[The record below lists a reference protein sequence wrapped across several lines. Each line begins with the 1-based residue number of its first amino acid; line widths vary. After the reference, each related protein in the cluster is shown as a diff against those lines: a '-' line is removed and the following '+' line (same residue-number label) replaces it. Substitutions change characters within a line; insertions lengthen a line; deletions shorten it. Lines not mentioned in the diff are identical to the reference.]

1 MNERPSAASALELHR
16 LPMFPLGSVLFP
28 GLGLP
33 LRVFEPRYREMMA
46 DCLDGDGSFGV
57 VLIERGSEVGG
68 GEVRLRVATV
78 ARILDVSLQEDGT
91 LGVFAVG
98 TSRVEV
104 LEWLP
109 DAPYPA
115 AIVTPL
121 IDRLDRVDRLDPSAS
136 DSDGA
141 ESATWARLPSSAD
154 IASPEAAPVDEQGSS
169 EEHNDEAIARIVRRL
184 RLALAQRAEANLAA
198 APATIELSPD
208 PSVALWQVCAL
219 VPATPFDDYGLLATR
234 SVRERIEAIGELLD
248 ASAEEVR
255 FHSS

>member
-1 MNERPSAASALELHR
+1 
-16 LPMFPLGSVLFP
+16 MFPLGSVLFP

-33 LRVFEPRYREMMA
+33 LRVFEPRYRKMIA
-46 DCLDGDGSFGV
+46 DCLDGDSSFGV

-78 ARILDVSLQEDGT
+78 ARILDVSLQDDGT

-98 TSRVEV
+98 TGRVEV

-121 IDRLDRVDRLDPSAS
+121 RDRDDPLGVPGAPGGG
-136 DSDGA
+136 DGA
-141 ESATWARLPSSAD
+141 ASRIRHPSTDGSAVVGDQSSVSD
-154 IASPEAAPVDEQGSS
+154 EAA
-169 EEHNDEAIARIVRRL
+169 IAGIVRRL
-184 RLALAQRAEANLAA
+184 RSALAQRAEANLAA

-219 VPATPFDDYGLLATR
+219 VPATPFDDYGLLATI
-234 SVRERIEAIGELLD
+234 SVRERIDAIGELLD
-248 ASAEEVR
+248 ASADEVR
-255 FHSS
+255 FHLS

>member
-46 DCLDGDGSFGV
+46 DCLDADRSFGV

-68 GEVRLRVATV
+68 GEVRHRVATV

-121 IDRLDRVDRLDPSAS
+121 IDRLDPAAS
-136 DSDGA
+136 DSDGT
-141 ESATWARLPSSAD
+141 ESATRVRHPSSAD
-154 IASPEAAPVDEQGSS
+154 VASIEAPPVDQEGSS
-169 EEHNDEAIARIVRRL
+169 EEHDDEAIARIVRRL
-184 RLALAQRAEANLAA
+184 RFALAQRAEANLAA

>member
-1 MNERPSAASALELHR
+1 MSGRVDDFGDGSGLEVQR

-33 LRVFEPRYREMMA
+33 LRVFEPRFRDMIA
-46 DCLDGDGSFGV
+46 DCLDSDRSFGV

-78 ARILDVSLQEDGT
+78 ARILDVSLQDDGT

-98 TSRVEV
+98 TERVEV

-109 DAPYPA
+109 DDPYPVA
-115 AIVTPL
+115 MVTPL
-121 IDRLDRVDRLDPSAS
+121 RDRNEPVDASAA
-136 DSDGA
+136 DDAGA
-141 ESATWARLPSSAD
+141 RGRHPSSDVGGNVGDGSALT
-154 IASPEAAPVDEQGSS
+154 DEQ
-169 EEHNDEAIARIVRRL
+169 AITGVVRRL
-184 RLALAQRAEANLAA
+184 RSTLAQRAEANLAA

-219 VPATPFDDYGLLATR
+219 VPATPFDDYGLLATV
-234 SVRERIEAIGELLD
+234 SIRERIGAIEELLD

-255 FHSS
+255 FHLS

>member
-1 MNERPSAASALELHR
+1 MSERSATPDDTSGLEMYR

-33 LRVFEPRYREMMA
+33 LRVFEPRYREMIT
-46 DCLDGDGSFGV
+46 DCLDGDRSFGV

-78 ARILDVSLQEDGT
+78 ASILDVSLQDDGT

-98 TSRVEV
+98 TDRVEV

-121 IDRLDRVDRLDPSAS
+121 RDRDETPRSSGAGGGAAGRLWHPSSGRSPGVGDPSAV
-136 DSDGA
+136 DD
-141 ESATWARLPSSAD
+141 
-154 IASPEAAPVDEQGSS
+154 EAA
-169 EEHNDEAIARIVRRL
+169 IAGIVRRL
-184 RLALAQRAEANLAA
+184 RSALAQRSEANLAA

-219 VPATPFDDYGLLATR
+219 VPATPFDDYGLLATT
-234 SVRERIEAIGELLD
+234 SVRERIDALGELLD
-248 ASAEEVR
+248 ASADEVR
-255 FHSS
+255 FHLS

>member
-1 MNERPSAASALELHR
+1 MSDPSEGPADASDPSVYR
-16 LPMFPLGSVLFP
+16 LAMFPLGSVLFP

-33 LRVFEPRYREMMA
+33 LRVFEPRYREMIA
-46 DCLDGDGSFGV
+46 DCLDGDRSFGV

-78 ARILDVSLQEDGT
+78 ARILDVSLQDDGT

-98 TSRVEV
+98 TERVEV

-109 DAPYPA
+109 DDPYPV

-121 IDRLDRVDRLDPSAS
+121 LDHDDAFDAFGGDAGAAGDARARHPSSESGSAAGDPSS
-136 DSDGA
+136 H
-141 ESATWARLPSSAD
+141 T
-154 IASPEAAPVDEQGSS
+154 DEQ
-169 EEHNDEAIARIVRRL
+169 AIAGIVRRL
-184 RLALAQRAEANLAA
+184 RAALAQRAEANLAA

-219 VPATPFDDYGLLATR
+219 VPATPFDDYGLLSTTSA
-234 SVRERIEAIGELLD
+234 RERIDAIGELLD
-248 ASAEEVR
+248 ASADEVR
-255 FHSS
+255 FHLS

>member
-1 MNERPSAASALELHR
+1 MNEPPSAASALELHR

-46 DCLDGDGSFGV
+46 DCLDGDRSFGV

-78 ARILDVSLQEDGT
+78 ARILDVSRQEDGT

-115 AIVTPL
+115 AIVSPL
-121 IDRLDRVDRLDPSAS
+121 IDRLDPASSDRD
-136 DSDGA
+136 DT
-141 ESATWARLPSSAD
+141 ESATRVRHPSSAD
-154 IASPEAAPVDEQGSS
+154 DASVEAPPVEQEGPL
-169 EEHNDEAIARIVRRL
+169 EERDDEAIARIVRRL
-184 RLALAQRAEANLAA
+184 RFALAQRAEANLAA
-198 APATIELSPD
+198 APATIELSTD

-219 VPATPFDDYGLLATR
+219 VPATPLDDYGLLASR

>member
-1 MNERPSAASALELHR
+1 MSDRADDHTSDLDVRR

-46 DCLDGDGSFGV
+46 DCLDGDRSFGV

-78 ARILDVSLQEDGT
+78 AEILDVSLQDDGT

-98 TSRVEV
+98 TGRVEV

-109 DAPYPA
+109 DDPYPA
-115 AIVTPL
+115 AIVAPL
-121 IDRLDRVDRLDPSAS
+121 RDCDELLGGSVADGVAARVRHPS
-136 DSDGA
+136 SDGSPVVGDPQA
-141 ESATWARLPSSAD
+141 GAD
-154 IASPEAAPVDEQGSS
+154 EA
-169 EEHNDEAIARIVRRL
+169 AIARIVRRL
-184 RLALAQRAEANLAA
+184 RSTLAQRTEANLAA

-208 PSVALWQVCAL
+208 PSIALWQVCAL
-219 VPATPFDDYGLLATR
+219 VPATPFDDYGLLATT
-234 SVRERIEAIGELLD
+234 SVRERIDAIDELLD
-248 ASAEEVR
+248 ASADEVR
-255 FHSS
+255 FHLS

>member
-1 MNERPSAASALELHR
+1 MSEGPATPEDTPPLEMYR

-33 LRVFEPRYREMMA
+33 LRVFEPRYREMIT
-46 DCLDGDGSFGV
+46 DCLDGDRSFGV

-78 ARILDVSLQEDGT
+78 ASILDVSLQDDGT

-98 TSRVEV
+98 TDRVEV

-121 IDRLDRVDRLDPSAS
+121 RDRDETPRSSGADGEAAGRLWHPSSGRSPGVGDPSAV
-136 DSDGA
+136 D
-141 ESATWARLPSSAD
+141 E
-154 IASPEAAPVDEQGSS
+154 EAAVAG
-169 EEHNDEAIARIVRRL
+169 IVRRL
-184 RLALAQRAEANLAA
+184 RSALAQRAEANLAA

-219 VPATPFDDYGLLATR
+219 VPATPFDDYGLLATT
-234 SVRERIEAIGELLD
+234 SVRERIDALGELLD

-255 FHSS
+255 FHLS

>member
-1 MNERPSAASALELHR
+1 
-16 LPMFPLGSVLFP
+16 MFPLGSVLFP
-28 GLGLP
+28 ELGLP
-33 LRVFEPRYREMMA
+33 LRVFEPRYRQMIV
-46 DCLDGDGSFGV
+46 DCLDADRSFGV

-78 ARILDVSLQEDGT
+78 ATILDVTLQDDGT

-98 TSRVEV
+98 TGRVEV

-121 IDRLDRVDRLDPSAS
+121 TDRDDSTDPSATET
-136 DSDGA
+136 G
-141 ESATWARLPSSAD
+141 SAARFRHPSSGDGPAAD
-154 IASPEAAPVDEQGSS
+154 GSPGGGED
-169 EEHNDEAIARIVRRL
+169 DAIVRIVRRL
-184 RLALAQRAEANLAA
+184 RFTLAQRAEANLAA

-208 PSVALWQVCAL
+208 PTVALWQVCAL

-234 SVRERIEAIGELLD
+234 SVRQRIDAIDELLD

-255 FHSS
+255 FHLS

>member
-1 MNERPSAASALELHR
+1 MNRRPDLPDGASLIELHR

-33 LRVFEPRYREMMA
+33 LRVFEPRYRAMIA
-46 DCLDGDGSFGV
+46 DCLDGDRSFGV

-78 ARILDVSLQEDGT
+78 AKILDVSLQDDGT
-91 LGVFAVG
+91 LGVLAVG
-98 TSRVEV
+98 TGRVEV

-121 IDRLDRVDRLDPSAS
+121 DDRPERPGS
-136 DSDGA
+136 DTDDGA
-141 ESATWARLPSSAD
+141 ATRERHPSSAD
-154 IASPEAAPVDEQGSS
+154 VASGEPPSGDGRGSRA
-169 EEHNDEAIARIVRRL
+169 ELNDEAIARIVRRL
-184 RLALAQRAEANLAA
+184 RFSLAQRAEANLAA

-219 VPATPFDDYGLLATR
+219 VPATPFDDYGLLATV
-234 SVRERIEAIGELLD
+234 SIRERIGAIEELLD

-255 FHSS
+255 FHLS

>member
-1 MNERPSAASALELHR
+1 MSERSATPDDTSGLEMYR

-33 LRVFEPRYREMMA
+33 LRVFEPRYREMIT
-46 DCLDGDGSFGV
+46 DCLDGDRSFGV

-78 ARILDVSLQEDGT
+78 ASILDVSLQDDGT

-98 TSRVEV
+98 TDRVEV

-121 IDRLDRVDRLDPSAS
+121 RDRDETPRSSGADGEAAGRLWHPSSGRSPGVGDPSAV
-136 DSDGA
+136 D
-141 ESATWARLPSSAD
+141 E
-154 IASPEAAPVDEQGSS
+154 EAAVAG
-169 EEHNDEAIARIVRRL
+169 IVRRL
-184 RLALAQRAEANLAA
+184 RSALAQRSEANLAA

-219 VPATPFDDYGLLATR
+219 VPATPFDDYGLLATT
-234 SVRERIEAIGELLD
+234 SVSERIEALGELLD
-248 ASAEEVR
+248 ASADEVR
-255 FHSS
+255 FHLS

>member
-1 MNERPSAASALELHR
+1 MSEGPSAASRLELHR

-33 LRVFEPRYREMMA
+33 LRVFEPRYREMIA
-46 DCLDGDGSFGV
+46 DCLDGDRSFGV

-115 AIVTPL
+115 AVVTPL
-121 IDRLDRVDRLDPSAS
+121 IDRSDPGDLDT
-136 DSDGA
+136 DSA
-141 ESATWARLPSSAD
+141 ESATRVRHPSSAD
-154 IASPEAAPVDEQGSS
+154 VSSLEASPVDERGPSADG
-169 EEHNDEAIARIVRRL
+169 NDEVIARIVRRL
-184 RLALAQRAEANLAA
+184 RFTLAQRAEANLAA

-234 SVRERIEAIGELLD
+234 SVRERIDAIGELLD
-248 ASAEEVR
+248 ASADEVR